1 MVNNSIDINFF
12 HNSVFL
18 SVYKIVSYAKVVII
32 FVFANYF
39 EKFMQVIC
47 IYLNEK

>member
-1 MVNNSIDINFF
+1 MD
-12 HNSVFL
+12 
-18 SVYKIVSYAKVVII
+18 AKVVII